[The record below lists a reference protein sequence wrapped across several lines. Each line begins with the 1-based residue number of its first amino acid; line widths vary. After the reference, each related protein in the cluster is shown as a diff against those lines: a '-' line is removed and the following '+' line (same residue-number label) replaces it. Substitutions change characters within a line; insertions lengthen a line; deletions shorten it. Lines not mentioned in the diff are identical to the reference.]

1 MFQGLANFVA
11 KRHKVII
18 IFWLI
23 LLVISLPA
31 TQFVADVVVYEETS
45 MAPEDIE
52 SAKAA
57 ELISDQFP
65 TGIANSTALVVV
77 QSVDVFSSRIRDF
90 NLQLEDEV
98 RHGDI
103 DYLDNFTS
111 IYSISRDYLLG
122 TVPLVYPL
130 VSETEGQVNLSASLI
145 FGGPAFYASSWGN
158 NPVND
163 SVFEAS
169 WNSYSMF
176 VPNSSYLPL
185 LYNYSYAFWQTW
197 NETFNPGN
205 VSAYLDPLLYDEF
218 QRADEVVNLVALSS
232 LGLLPPEDEMD
243 LFMTGVWASFDI
255 LTWNDA
261 EAIHNYSVPL
271 AGSYLGVQNITFLRE
286 VLDLGPSPAGQTVY
300 AFVQQVISSATLDAY
315 PVAVPDTVKS
325 NLLNEETGIMIITIG
340 FTRASSFRESDGTQ
354 PILENVRTIGD
365 SIDELRVSLSLDQE
379 TILVTGNSAL
389 EANLEEK
396 AWEDVERIDIV
407 TIALVFIL
415 IGVFF
420 LSIVAPMVPVGGIGI
435 AVVISQGMIFLI
447 GSYVGDVHFSVL
459 TLTLTAMLG
468 AGTDYAIFLMA
479 RYREERLRGKS
490 KEDSVR
496 ESVTWAGESV
506 MTSGVAVMISFGV
519 LSLGSFSFVRTM
531 GLSIMMGIGLA
542 LVVAITLIPSLLM
555 LLGDRVF
562 WPGGK
567 KWNRNPGKE
576 KKGPGYFRRAASFS
590 VKHPRAIVLAAL
602 LVSVPAVYGVL
613 TLETSF
619 DFIAA
624 MPETEATR
632 GLDLLGEGFGKG
644 KILPTYVVI
653 QFDSPFYDN
662 GTFDGSVLNS
672 IENLSQSLEGL
683 DNTVT
688 VIGPTR
694 PQGQTVDYG
703 NLSQM
708 SPMQASAMMVM
719 MLQSVGEDNRTAL
732 LTIELEEEPFSKT
745 SVQSVS
751 EIHDAISDSKRSD
764 PNVEGAETL
773 VGGATASIRDTS
785 IIFNEDFQ
793 FMAVVVVIGIFV
805 LLLFV
810 LGSVL
815 LPLRLIL
822 TILLSITWTLAVT
835 MVLFQVLIGIPV
847 LWMMPLILFVIAMGL
862 GMDYDIFLTTRIR
875 EEVAKGK
882 TDKEAIVEAV
892 DKTGGIITAA
902 GAVMAGAFGSMM
914 LSSLGMLQEFGF
926 ALFFVIIIDAM
937 IVRIY
942 LVPAI
947 MVLLEKWN
955 WWAPGRIQRVR
966 REEKMKKKS
975 EKK

>member
-1 MFQGLANFVA
+1 MFQGLANFVI
-11 KRHKVII
+11 KRHKLIV
-18 IFWLI
+18 IFWLV

-31 TQFVADVVVYEETS
+31 TQLVADVVVYEETS

-65 TGIANSTALVVV
+65 TSITNSTALVVV
-77 QSVDVFSSRIRDF
+77 QTGNLFSSRLRDF
-90 NLQLEDEV
+90 SLQLEDEV
-98 RHGDI
+98 RYGDI

-111 IYSISRDYLLG
+111 IYSIARDYLIG
-122 TVPLVYPL
+122 TVPLIHPL

-158 NPVND
+158 DPVNE
-163 SVFEAS
+163 SVFAIS
-169 WNSYSMF
+169 WNSYSML

-185 LYNYSYAFWQTW
+185 LSNYSTVFWQTW
-197 NETFNPGN
+197 NETFNLGN
-205 VSAYLDPLLYDEF
+205 GSAYLDPVLYNEF
-218 QRADEVVNLVALSS
+218 QRADEVVNLVALQS

-243 LFMTGVWASFDI
+243 LFMTGVWTSLNIF
-255 LTWNDA
+255 TWDMD
-261 EAIHNYSVPL
+261 EEIHNYSVAL
-271 AGSYLGVQNITFLRE
+271 VGLYLGVQNITFLQD
-286 VLDLGPSPAGQTVY
+286 VLDLGPFPAAQTVY
-300 AFVQQVISSATLDAY
+300 AFVQQVITSATLDTY
-315 PVAVPDTVKS
+315 PVAVPETVKS
-325 NLLNEETGIMIITIG
+325 NLMNEETGIMIITMG
-340 FTRASSFRESDGTQ
+340 FTRASNFRESNGTQ
-354 PILENVRTIGD
+354 PVLENVRTIKA
-365 SIDELRVSLSLDQE
+365 SIDELRTSLSLDQE
-379 TILVTGNSAL
+379 TILVTGDSAL
-389 EANLEEK
+389 EADLSDK
-396 AWEDVERIDIV
+396 AWEDIERIDVV

-415 IGVFF
+415 IGIFF
-420 LSIVAPMVPVGGIGI
+420 LSIVAPMIPVGGIGI

-447 GSYVGDVHFSVL
+447 GSYVAKIHFSVL

-479 RYREERLRGKS
+479 RYREERVRGRS

-506 MTSGVAVMISFGV
+506 TTSGVAVMISFGA
-519 LSLGSFSFVRTM
+519 LSLGSFSFVRAM

-542 LVVAITLIPSLLM
+542 LIVAITLIPSLLM
-555 LLGDRVF
+555 LLGDRIF
-562 WPGGK
+562 WPGAR
-567 KWNRNPGKE
+567 KWYKNPEKE
-576 KKGPGYFRRAASFS
+576 KGPGYFRKASTLA
-590 VKHPRAIVLAAL
+590 VKHSKAIVIAAI
-602 LVSVPAVYGVL
+602 LVSVPAAYGVFA
-613 TLETSF
+613 LETSF

-632 GLDLLGEGFGKG
+632 GLDLLGEGFGEG

-653 QFDSPFYDN
+653 YFESIFYDN
-662 GTFDGSVLNS
+662 GTFDRPVLDG
-672 IENLSQSLEGL
+672 IENLSQSLEAL
-683 DNTVT
+683 DNIETVT
-688 VIGPTR
+688 GPTR

-708 SPMQASAMMVM
+708 NQSQASVIMAT

-732 LTIELEEEPFSKT
+732 LTIELGEEPFSRV
-745 SVQSVS
+745 SMQSIS
-751 EIHDAISDSKRSD
+751 EIHDTILDSKRSD
-764 PNVEGAETL
+764 PNMERAEAL
-773 VGGATASIRDTS
+773 VGGSTAGIRDTS
-785 IIFNEDFQ
+785 IIFNRDFQ
-793 FMAVVVVIGIFV
+793 VMAVVVIVGIFV

-810 LGSVL
+810 LGSVF
-815 LPLRLIL
+815 LPIRLIL

-835 MVLFQVLIGIPV
+835 MVLFQVIIGIPV

-892 DKTGGIITAA
+892 EKTGGIITAA

-926 ALFFVIIIDAM
+926 ALFFVIVIDAM

-966 REEKMKKKS
+966 REEKIKPKK
-975 EKK
+975 